1 MFQKDAWEG
10 CSSTSSYNIY
20 EKLEK
25 ILLRIVVRVVEA
37 VLAAEKEEE
46 GKKKKK
52 VMSGCD
58 FRLQSLSASP
68 FLILVMSG

>member
-46 GKKKKK
+46 GKKKKCH
-52 VMSGCD
+52 VW
-58 FRLQSLSASP
+58 L
-68 FLILVMSG
+68 

>member
-20 EKLEK
+20 GKLEK

-46 GKKKKK
+46 GKKK
-52 VMSGCD
+52 MSCLVVTSVY
-58 FRLQSLSASP
+58 RASLP
-68 FLILVMSG
+68 LHF